1 MNPAIGQYAL
11 SGLTGNIDNNITIIG
26 QNLYYGNSSDSI
38 LIHPYTSP
46 PEINITSPHENQK
59 LWESAMMTNWTINA
73 TNSSGLSQLWIE
85 TDQLPETEINN
96 DLTSYALNFTT
107 NGTHW
112 IKIYAEGV
120 NGLQTSY
127 QRNFSLDLYYPRITI
142 TSAAWGFSDAESY
155 NLSWTNFRGG
165 SVFSIMLNQ
174 QYYLT
179 NIPDATSITQTVS
192 NLIPNQDNNLTV
204 ETQSDAGNITATII
218 CHPYRG
224 TPQIMFTTPQNNTL
238 NYGTSLVVAWTINT
252 NNTGGIGQLNL
263 TSSSGF
269 QVSLS
274 PDATYSNVT
283 GFTNG
288 SKWVTLTAQGNN
300 GYTNESSLNFSMDV
314 VYPTITILNPNWGYS
329 PAQNFTID
337 WVSTKCTEFYIWVDG
352 SCQSG
357 PYLNSWEIERS
368 VLDLAADRDNN
379 VQIIGITLGNCNV
392 SASMIAHPYTAY
404 PDITIENPING
415 STIYHS
421 YVDFQWVNSSFVL
434 DAGGVANISIFASNG
449 ISLFFPDDTVGS
461 FRIENFSAGLQWA
474 EFNITGRNGY
484 ISVMNLSFVI
494 NLSDMIFFP
503 QIQFTTIFN
512 GEVFSN
518 GNITVQYT
526 ATDEVMLDQT

>member
-1 MNPAIGQYAL
+1 
-11 SGLTGNIDNNITIIG
+11 
-26 QNLYYGNSSDSI
+26 
-38 LIHPYTSP
+38 
-46 PEINITSPHENQK
+46 
-59 LWESAMMTNWTINA
+59 
-73 TNSSGLSQLWIE
+73 
-85 TDQLPETEINN
+85 
-96 DLTSYALNFTT
+96 
-107 NGTHW
+107 
-112 IKIYAEGV
+112 
-120 NGLQTSY
+120 
-127 QRNFSLDLYYPRITI
+127 
-142 TSAAWGFSDAESY
+142 
-155 NLSWTNFRGG
+155 
-165 SVFSIMLNQ
+165 MLNQ

-179 NIPDATSITQTVS
+179 NIPNATSITQTVS

-357 PYLNSWEIERS
+357 PYLNSSEMS
-368 VLDLAADRDNN
+368 APVLDLAADRDNN

-518 GNITVQYT
+518 SNITVQYT
-526 ATDEVMLDQT
+526 ATDEVMLDQTWMTVVASNGTEIASQSVYSGQFDLQFESEGIYNITLYATNLAENINQTSVIIYVDLMAPQIQYVILPNNGIVPDNFGIIYNITDLTLDKVFYSIDNGIAVQLGPQNLINVSESLPNFGQGLNNLTITAFDRANRSLFIYHPIYN